1 MGLYIEAEKVNSLI
15 NEAKQVKYCL
25 LSGANE
31 IGYEHI
37 QNIEDELTTILLEE
51 IKRQKEKAST
61 QPPQN
66 AETNSNESGGKI
78 LSFQNYHTTKEE

>member
-1 MGLYIEAEKVNSLI
+1 MGLYIEEEKIYALI
-15 NEAKQVKYCL
+15 NEAKQVKNCI

-31 IGYEHI
+31 IGYERI
-37 QNIEDELTTILLEE
+37 QNIEDELTTILLKE

-66 AETNSNESGGKI
+66 AETNSKESRGNN
-78 LSFQNYHTTKEE
+78 LNFQN